1 MAGAWG
7 KGEVE
12 GGGEVVEEAGA
23 CWGEGE
29 GEGSKAEEEKVRG
42 KGWVNEAMEAGYWVG
57 GGD

>member
-23 CWGEGE
+23 W
-29 GEGSKAEEEKVRG
+29 
-42 KGWVNEAMEAGYWVG
+42 G
-57 GGD
+57 GGGRGQ

>member
-23 CWGEGE
+23 W
-29 GEGSKAEEEKVRG
+29 
-42 KGWVNEAMEAGYWVG
+42 G
-57 GGD
+57 GGRGQ